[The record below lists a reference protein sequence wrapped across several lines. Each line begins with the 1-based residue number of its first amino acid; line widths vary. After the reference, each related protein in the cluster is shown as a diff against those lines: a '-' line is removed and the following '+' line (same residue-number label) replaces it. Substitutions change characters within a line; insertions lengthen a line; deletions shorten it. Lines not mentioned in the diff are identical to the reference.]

1 MKILLKNGTV
11 IDYKNKLNDK
21 YDILIEDEKIVK
33 VDKNINETVDKEIDC
48 TNLNII
54 PGMIDIHCHLREPG
68 GEHKETIETGSKSA
82 VAGGFTTICPMPNTK
97 PTPDNVETLKYI
109 INEAK
114 RVNLCNILPYASVSK
129 GEKGEELVNFEELR
143 NAGAIAFSDDGMPVV
158 NSRMMRQAMIEADKL
173 GTYVA
178 SHCEEKSV
186 SAGAINAGPVADK
199 LGVQGVLPEA
209 EEIMAAREI
218 VISETND
225 VRGHICHISTKT
237 SKNMIRDAKKRGVK
251 ITCETCPHYFTFT
264 VDEVLKSGT
273 NAKMNPPL
281 REEKDRQA
289 IIEGL
294 KEGTI
299 DCIITD
305 HAPHAEDE
313 KNVELSKAPNGIIGF
328 ETALPAEIMN
338 LVDPG
343 HIDYLNLVRLTSYTP
358 SKLLHIDNERGSIE
372 TGKMADITIFDP
384 NEEYVYTKDMI
395 VSKSK
400 NSPFIGKTLKGK
412 VKYTIVN
419 GKIVY
424 EG

>member
-1 MKILLKNGTV
+1 MKTLLKNGTF
-11 IDYKNKLNDK
+11 IDYKTSIFEK
-21 YDILIEDEKIVK
+21 YDILIQDDKISK
-33 VDKNINETVDKEIDC
+33 IEKNIQDEADTTIDC

-68 GEHKETIETGSKSA
+68 FEYKETIETGAKSA
-82 VAGGFTTICPMPNTK
+82 VCGGFTTICPMPNTK
-97 PTPDNVETLKYI
+97 PTPDSTI
-109 INEAK
+109 ILQKIIDEAK
-114 RVNLCNILPYASVSK
+114 RVNLCNILPYASVTK
-129 GEKGEELVNFEELR
+129 GEKGEELVDFEELK

-158 NSRMMRQAMIEADKL
+158 NSNTMRQAIIEADKL

-186 SAGAINAGPVADK
+186 SKGAINAGSIADE
-199 LGVQGVLPEA
+199 LGVEGVLPEA

-218 VISETND
+218 VISETNN
-225 VRGHICHISTKT
+225 VRAHICHISTKT

-264 VDEVLKSGT
+264 VDEVKKSGT

-281 REEKDRQA
+281 REEKDRLA

-305 HAPHAEDE
+305 HAPHSEDE
-313 KNVELSKAPNGIIGF
+313 KKQDLSKAPNGIIGF
-328 ETALPAEIMN
+328 ETALSAEIMN
-338 LVDPG
+338 L
-343 HIDYLNLVRLTSYTP
+343 IDTGDLSYLDLVRLTSYNP
-358 SKLLHIDNERGSIE
+358 ANLLKIDRGSIE
-372 TGKMADITIFDP
+372 VGKVADITIFDP
-384 NEEYVYTKDMI
+384 NEKYVYTKEMI
-395 VSKSK
+395 VSKAK

-419 GKIVY
+419 GKVVY
-424 EG
+424 KER